1 MCCSAVIA
9 VQGRAQR
16 CPALLKPSASSPC
29 TPGAGGN
36 PCAAAGHLSLFLELL
51 SNYKSIL
58 RMVLD
63 LPAYQPHAQAIAAS
77 SRTQHAVAGLLL
89 RQALPSAAAAMEAGV
104 QLQAEVQQAAGSTAR
119 ESGSSSGG
127 HRRVCKALAAERKA
141 AKEQQ
146 EQA

>member
-1 MCCSAVIA
+1 
-9 VQGRAQR
+9 
-16 CPALLKPSASSPC
+16 
-29 TPGAGGN
+29 
-36 PCAAAGHLSLFLELL
+36 
-51 SNYKSIL
+51 
-58 RMVLD
+58 MVLD

-119 ESGSSSGG
+119 ESSSSGG